1 MELKF
6 KWIGFDADDTLWEN
20 ESYFREAESVFCDMF
35 KDIASTEELVKILYD
50 VEIENIQYYGYG
62 IKGFVLSM
70 VQAAV
75 EITGGNV
82 SDEKLQKMLAL
93 GKELLRKPVILID
106 GVEEVL
112 QSLKYWG
119 YRLVVVT
126 KGDLLDQE
134 KKLQKSGL
142 EKYFHHI
149 EIVSDKKEE
158 NYLKLLKHLDI
169 SPNEFLMVGNSLK
182 SDILPVLN
190 IGGSAIHIPFHTTWI
205 HEHVENIG
213 ALNNFIELKT
223 IKEIHNV
230 LSI

>member
-1 MELKF
+1 MNLKF

-20 ESYFREAESVFCDMF
+20 ESYFRQAEQEFCEMF
-35 KDIASTEELVKILYD
+35 KDEATKEELIKILYD

-62 IKGFVLSM
+62 IKGFILSM
-70 VQAAV
+70 LQAAV
-75 EITGGNV
+75 QVSRDQVSNDKIMQMIEI
-82 SDEKLQKMLAL
+82 
-93 GKELLRKPVILID
+93 GKELLNKPVRLID

-112 QSLKYWG
+112 QTLKYWG
-119 YRLVVVT
+119 YQLVVVT

-158 NYLKLLKHLDI
+158 NYLKLLHHIDV
-169 SPNEFLMVGNSLK
+169 SPSEFLMVGNSLK

-205 HEHVENIG
+205 HEHVENVG
-213 ALNNFIELKT
+213 KLENFSELKS
-223 IKEIHNV
+223 IKEIHDV
-230 LSI
+230 LNI